1 MTILITGAKG
11 QLGNELTKI
20 LGEGTSELGVLPLF
34 YAQNKVVSV
43 DIDELD
49 ITDLTSVLSF
59 FAKHTPSLVF
69 NCAAMTNVDGCETD
83 EEAAYQVNAIGP
95 KNLAIACEQYGSRL
109 LHVSTDYVFS
119 GDGSSPY
126 AESDDPSPNTAYG
139 RTKLA
144 GERFVS
150 DICLDSCICR
160 TAWLYGYVG
169 NNFVKTMLRL
179 AREKGALTVVNDQ
192 VGNPTSA
199 VDLAYQLL
207 LLGASS
213 EKGVFHC
220 TGNGEPVSWFDFAS
234 RIISVAG
241 LDVPVHGCTTAEFP
255 RPAKRPAYSA
265 LDNSHLRSTIGDSM
279 RDWKVSLDSFMEKY
293 LIMERTQ

>member
-1 MTILITGAKG
+1 MNILITGSRG

-20 LGEGTSELGVLPLF
+20 LREGTSCLGELPLF
-34 YAQNKVVSV
+34 YAQSKVISV
-43 DIDELD
+43 DVDELD
-49 ITDLTSVLSF
+49 ITNLPLVLSF

-69 NCAAMTNVDGCETD
+69 NCAAVTNVDGCETD

-95 KNLAIACEQYGSRL
+95 KNLAIACNQYGSRL
-109 LHVSTDYVFS
+109 LHISTDYVFS
-119 GDGSSPY
+119 GEGSSPY
-126 AESDDPSPNTAYG
+126 RESDEPSPRTAYG

-144 GERFVS
+144 GEAFVLAHCS
-150 DICLDSCICR
+150 NSCICR

-179 AREKGALTVVNDQ
+179 AREKGSLTVVNDQ

-207 LLGASS
+207 LLGSSS

-220 TGNGEPVSWFDFAS
+220 TCNGEPVSWFDFAS
-234 RIISVAG
+234 RIISLAG
-241 LDVPVHGCTTAEFP
+241 LDVPVHGCTTTEFP

-279 RDWKVSLDSFMEKY
+279 RDWDVALDSFLEKY
-293 LIMERTQ
+293 LIMERMQ

>member
-34 YAQNKVVSV
+34 YAQSKVISV
-43 DIDELD
+43 DVDELD
-49 ITDLTSVLSF
+49 ITDLSAVLSF
-59 FAKHTPSLVF
+59 FALHTPSLVF
-69 NCAAMTNVDGCETD
+69 NCAAMTNVDGCEAHED
-83 EEAAYQVNAIGP
+83 VAYQVNAVGP
-95 KNLAIACEQYGSRL
+95 KNLALACKQHGSRL

-119 GDGSSPY
+119 GTGNRPY
-126 AESDDPSPNTAYG
+126 LESDDPSPNTAYG

-144 GERFVS
+144 GEESVLS
-150 DICLDSCICR
+150 HCPNSCICR

-179 AREKGALTVVNDQ
+179 AREKGSLTVVNDQ

-207 LLGASS
+207 LLGAST
-213 EKGVFHC
+213 ETGIFHC
-220 TGNGEPVSWFDFAS
+220 TGNGDAVSWFDFAS
-234 RIISVAG
+234 RIVTSAG
-241 LDVPVHGCTTAEFP
+241 LDVPVQGCSTAEFP

-265 LDNSHLRSTIGDSM
+265 LGNSRLRSTIGDSM
-279 RDWKVSLDSFMEKY
+279 RDWKVALDSFMEKY
-293 LIMERTQ
+293 LVMEQMQ

>member
-1 MTILITGAKG
+1 MNILITGARG

-20 LGEGTSELGVLPLF
+20 LREGTSEMGVLPLF
-34 YAQNKVVSV
+34 YALSKVISV
-43 DIDELD
+43 DVDELD
-49 ITDLTSVLSF
+49 ITNLSLVLSF
-59 FAKHTPSLVF
+59 FSKYTPNLVF

-126 AESDDPSPNTAYG
+126 LESDDPSPNTAYG

-144 GERFVS
+144 GEKFVAS
-150 DICLDSCICR
+150 HCSNNCICR

-179 AREKGALTVVNDQ
+179 AREKGSLTVVNDQ

-213 EKGVFHC
+213 EKGIFHC
-220 TGNGEPVSWFDFAS
+220 TCNGEAVSWFDFAS
-234 RIISVAG
+234 RIISLAC
-241 LDVPVHGCTTAEFP
+241 LSVPIHGCSTAEFP
-255 RPAKRPAYSA
+255 RPALRPAYSA
-265 LDNSHLRSTIGDSM
+265 LDNSRLRSTIGDSM

-293 LIMERTQ
+293 LILEHVQ

>member
-20 LGEGTSELGVLPLF
+20 LGEGTSSLGVLPLF
-34 YAQNKVVSV
+34 YAQSRVISV
-43 DIDELD
+43 DVDELD
-49 ITDLTSVLSF
+49 ITNLPLVLSF
-59 FAKHTPSLVF
+59 FSKYTPDLVF

-126 AESDDPSPNTAYG
+126 LESDDPSPNTAYG

-144 GERFVS
+144 GEKFVAS
-150 DICLDSCICR
+150 HCSNNCICR

-179 AREKGALTVVNDQ
+179 AREKGSLTVVNDQ

-213 EKGVFHC
+213 EKGIFHC
-220 TGNGEPVSWFDFAS
+220 TCNGEAVSWFDFAS
-234 RIISVAG
+234 RIISLAC
-241 LDVPVHGCTTAEFP
+241 LSVPIHGCSTAEFP
-255 RPAKRPAYSA
+255 RPALRPAYSA
-265 LDNSHLRSTIGDSM
+265 LDNSRLRSTIGDSM

-293 LIMERTQ
+293 LILEHVQ

>member
-20 LGEGTSELGVLPLF
+20 LGEGTSSLGVLPLF
-34 YAQNKVVSV
+34 YAQSKVISV
-43 DIDELD
+43 DVDELD
-49 ITDLTSVLSF
+49 ITDLPSVLSF
-59 FAKHTPSLVF
+59 FALHTPALVF
-69 NCAAMTNVDGCETD
+69 NCAAMTNVDGCETNED
-83 EEAAYQVNAIGP
+83 VAYKVNAIGP

-119 GDGSSPY
+119 GEGSSPY
-126 AESDDPSPNTAYG
+126 TESDEPSPNTAYG
-139 RTKLA
+139 RTKYA
-144 GERFVS
+144 GEENVLAH
-150 DICLDSCICR
+150 CPNSCICR

-179 AREKGALTVVNDQ
+179 AREKGSLTVVNDQ

-199 VDLAYQLL
+199 VDLAFQLL
-207 LLGASS
+207 LLGASV
-213 EKGVFHC
+213 ETGVFHC
-220 TGNGEPVSWFDFAS
+220 TCNGEPVSWFDFAS
-234 RIISVAG
+234 RIVSLAG

-265 LDNSHLRSTIGDSM
+265 LDNSRLRSTIGDSM
-279 RDWKVSLDSFMEKY
+279 RDWKVALDSFMEKY
-293 LIMERTQ
+293 LILERMQ

>member
-1 MTILITGAKG
+1 MSILITGAKG

-34 YAQNKVVSV
+34 YAQAKVIPV
-43 DIDELD
+43 DVDELD
-49 ITDLTSVLSF
+49 ITDLPAVLAF
-59 FAKHTPSLVF
+59 LALHKPSLVI
-69 NCAAMTNVDGCETD
+69 NCAAMTNVDGCETNED
-83 EEAAYQVNAIGP
+83 GAYQVNAIGP
-95 KNLAIACEQYGSRL
+95 KNLAMACEKHGSRL

-119 GDGSSPY
+119 GDGTQPY
-126 AESDDPSPNTAYG
+126 GENDGPAPNTAYG

-144 GERFVS
+144 GERFVLS
-150 DICLDSCICR
+150 HCPDSCICR

-169 NNFVKTMLRL
+169 NNFVKTMLRI
-179 AREKGALTVVNDQ
+179 AREKGSLTVVNDQ

-213 EKGVFHC
+213 ETGIFHC
-220 TGNGEPVSWFDFAS
+220 TCNGEPVSWFDFAS
-234 RIISVAG
+234 RIVSAAG

-255 RPAKRPAYSA
+255 RPARRPAYSA
-265 LDNSHLRSTIGDSM
+265 LDNSRLRSTIGDSM
-279 RDWKVSLDSFMEKY
+279 RDWKVALDSFMEEY
-293 LIMERTQ
+293 LVMERK

>member
-34 YAQNKVVSV
+34 YAQSKVISV
-43 DIDELD
+43 DVDELD
-49 ITDLTSVLSF
+49 IIDLPLVLSF
-59 FAKHTPSLVF
+59 FSRYTPDLVF

-126 AESDDPSPNTAYG
+126 KESDEPSPNTAYG

-144 GERFVS
+144 GEGFVLS
-150 DICLDSCICR
+150 HSSNSCVCR

-179 AREKGALTVVNDQ
+179 AREKGTLTVVNDQ

-207 LLGASS
+207 LLGAST
-213 EKGVFHC
+213 EKGIFHC
-220 TGNGEPVSWFDFAS
+220 TCNGEPVSWFDFAS
-234 RIISVAG
+234 RIVSVAG
-241 LDVPVHGCTTAEFP
+241 IDIPVHGCSTAEFP
-255 RPAKRPAYSA
+255 RPALRPAYSA
-265 LDNSHLRSTIGDSM
+265 LDNSRLRSTIGDSM
-279 RDWKVSLDSFMEKY
+279 RDWNVALDSFMEKY
-293 LIMERTQ
+293 LILEHVQ

>member
-1 MTILITGAKG
+1 MTILITGANG

-20 LGEGTSELGVLPLF
+20 LGEGTSELGGLPLF
-34 YAQNKVVSV
+34 YAQSKVVSV
-43 DIDELD
+43 DVDELD
-49 ITDLTSVLSF
+49 ITDLPAVLSF
-59 FAKHTPSLVF
+59 FALHKPSLVF
-69 NCAAMTNVDGCETD
+69 NCAAMTNVDGCETNED
-83 EEAAYQVNAIGP
+83 AAYQVNAIGP
-95 KNLAIACEQYGSRL
+95 KNLALACEQSGSRL

-119 GDGSSPY
+119 GTGQRPY
-126 AESDDPSPNTAYG
+126 LESDEPSPNTAYG

-144 GERFVS
+144 GEEYVLS
-150 DICLDSCICR
+150 HCPNCCICR

-179 AREKGALTVVNDQ
+179 AREKGSLTVVNDQ

-207 LLGASS
+207 VLGAST
-213 EKGVFHC
+213 ETGVFHC
-220 TGNGEPVSWFDFAS
+220 TCNGEPVSWFGFAS
-234 RIISVAG
+234 RIVSDAG
-241 LDVPVHGCTTAEFP
+241 LDVPVHGCSTAEFP

-279 RDWKVSLDSFMEKY
+279 RSWDVALDSFMVSY
-293 LIMERTQ
+293 LAKENAQ

>member
-34 YAQNKVVSV
+34 YAQSKVISV
-43 DIDELD
+43 DVDELD
-49 ITDLTSVLSF
+49 ITDLPLVLSF
-59 FAKHTPSLVF
+59 FSRYTPDLVF

-83 EEAAYQVNAIGP
+83 EEAAYQVNALGP

-126 AESDDPSPNTAYG
+126 KESDEPSPNTAYG

-144 GERFVS
+144 GEGFVLS
-150 DICLDSCICR
+150 HSSNSCVCR

-179 AREKGALTVVNDQ
+179 AREKGTLTVVNDQ

-207 LLGASS
+207 LLGAST
-213 EKGVFHC
+213 EKGIFHC
-220 TGNGEPVSWFDFAS
+220 TCSGEPVSWFDFAS
-234 RIISVAG
+234 RIVSVAG
-241 LDVPVHGCTTAEFP
+241 IDIPVHGCSTAEFP
-255 RPAKRPAYSA
+255 RPALRPAYSA
-265 LDNSHLRSTIGDSM
+265 LDNSRLRSTIGDSM
-279 RDWKVSLDSFMEKY
+279 RDWNVALDSFMEKY
-293 LIMERTQ
+293 LILEHVQ

>member
-20 LGEGTSELGVLPLF
+20 LGEGTSSLGVLPLF
-34 YAQNKVVSV
+34 YAQSRVISV
-43 DIDELD
+43 DVDELN
-49 ITDLTSVLSF
+49 ITDLPLVLSF
-59 FAKHTPSLVF
+59 FSKYTPDLVF

-126 AESDDPSPNTAYG
+126 LESDDPSPNTAYG

-144 GERFVS
+144 GEKFVAS
-150 DICLDSCICR
+150 HCSNNCICR

-179 AREKGALTVVNDQ
+179 AREKGSLTVVNDQ

-213 EKGVFHC
+213 EKGIFHC
-220 TGNGEPVSWFDFAS
+220 TCNGEAVSWFDFAS
-234 RIISVAG
+234 RIISLAC
-241 LDVPVHGCTTAEFP
+241 LSVPIHGCSTAEFP
-255 RPAKRPAYSA
+255 RPALRPAYSA
-265 LDNSHLRSTIGDSM
+265 LDNSRLRSTIGDSM

-293 LIMERTQ
+293 LILEHVQ

>member
-1 MTILITGAKG
+1 MNILITGSRG

-20 LGEGTSELGVLPLF
+20 LGERTSELGDLPLF
-34 YAQNKVVSV
+34 YAQSNVVSV
-43 DIDELD
+43 DVDELD
-49 ITDLTSVLSF
+49 ITDLSLVLSF
-59 FAKHTPSLVF
+59 FAQHKPSLVF
-69 NCAAMTNVDGCETD
+69 NCAAMTNVDGCEID
-83 EEAAYQVNAIGP
+83 EEAAYLVNAIGP

-109 LHVSTDYVFS
+109 LHISTDYVFS
-119 GDGSSPY
+119 GTGTRPY
-126 AESDDPSPNTAYG
+126 VESDEPSPKTAYG

-144 GERFVS
+144 GEGFVLS
-150 DICLDSCICR
+150 HSSNSCVCR

-220 TGNGEPVSWFDFAS
+220 TCNGEPVSWFDFAS
-234 RIISVAG
+234 RIVSLAG
-241 LDVPVHGCTTAEFP
+241 LSVSVNGCSTAEFP

-265 LDNSHLRSTIGDSM
+265 LDNSRLRATIGDSM
-279 RDWKVSLDSFMEKY
+279 RDWKVALDSFMEKY